1 MFLPGESHGQRSLA
15 GYRPWDHRELGHD
28 LSTKNNN
35 NVSSHHW
42 VHESPS
48 VCCVL
53 SHRSVYVSSVSFTVV
68 AVTLTAKLYIGK
80 SFRGDSRFLGLN
92 CLASILSICFSL
104 SLSLFWPHCIACGI
118 SVPRPGIESRPPQWK
133 LRILTTR
140 PPESPEYV
148 LFLSDCFWSVNSN
161 LVVVQSLHY
170 IITDRRFNKVT
181 SPAGL
186 QLAYLRQAQHRWA
199 YQVVPM
205 TSSLQHFVLPGWLL
219 QDDFNS
225 SCHSYR

>member
-1 MFLPGESHGQRSLA
+1 MFQGADCCQSSLWGFPGGASDKEPAYQWGRCKRPGFDPWVGKIPCWRTWQPTPVFWPQESHGQRSLA
-15 GYRPWDHRELGHD
+15 GCRPWDHRELGHD

-53 SHRSVYVSSVSFTVV
+53 SHRSVYVSSVSFTGV

-118 SVPRPGIESRPPQWK
+118 SVPRPGIESRPPQ
-133 LRILTTR
+133 
-140 PPESPEYV
+140 
-148 LFLSDCFWSVNSN
+148 
-161 LVVVQSLHY
+161 
-170 IITDRRFNKVT
+170 
-181 SPAGL
+181 
-186 QLAYLRQAQHRWA
+186 
-199 YQVVPM
+199 
-205 TSSLQHFVLPGWLL
+205 
-219 QDDFNS
+219 
-225 SCHSYR
+225 